1 MPRAPE
7 FPLILRDQGTT
18 VKIYRVLAKSTKS
31 GFAFKVSWIGAEGV
45 AHQSFADLNQAKDF
59 ARTKAGQLAAGVA
72 SGLQLSRA
80 DWIELGEIRD
90 LARQGGSTPLAAMQE
105 WMRARQLAG
114 PGLIEACSLYAAR
127 QPESLSRITVARA
140 VDSFIQSKDEAG
152 KEGARVYGSKL
163 KSFRERFG
171 ELHLDALSVQDWG
184 KFLRRFEDPVTRND
198 IRKRL
203 VTLCRWAQRHGHLPD
218 SIRPE
223 VEKTERAKERAKP
236 IGILTPG
243 EYRRLLAYFREKH
256 PKYLAALVIAGFCGV
271 RAEEIHG
278 KRSNPEL
285 RQSWEDVHLEREFL
299 AVTAAKENT
308 PSSRIV
314 PLGSAA
320 LAWLKICPNHQG
332 PICQPH
338 AIDRIRKIAAENN
351 MTMPPNSLRHSYIT
365 YRIALTGDKAGTATE
380 SGNSVTEIDRRYRV
394 PRPKADGVAWF
405 GIMPD

>member
-1 MPRAPE
+1 MARPPE
-7 FPLILRDQGTT
+7 FPILIRDQGVV
-18 VKIYRVLAKSTKS
+18 VKIYRVSAKSTKS
-31 GFAFKVSWIGAEGV
+31 GFAFKVSWIGAEGI
-45 AHQSFADLNQAKDF
+45 AHQSFADLVQAKEF

-105 WMRARQLAG
+105 WLRARQLAG

-127 QPESLSRITVARA
+127 QPERLSRITVTRA
-140 VDSFIQSKDEAG
+140 VESFIQSKDEAG
-152 KEGARVYGSKL
+152 KAGARVYGSKL
-163 KSFRERFG
+163 KLFREQFG
-171 ELHLDALSVQDWG
+171 EFHLDTLTAQDWG
-184 KFLRRFEDPVTRND
+184 KFLRRFDDPVTRND

-203 VTLCRWAQRHGHLPD
+203 VTLCRWAQRHGYLPD
-218 SIRPE
+218 AIRPE

-236 IGILTPG
+236 IGILTPA
-243 EYRRLLAYFREKH
+243 EYQRLLAFFREKH
-256 PKYLAALVIAGFCGV
+256 PQYLAALVIAGFCGV

-278 KRSNPEL
+278 KRGNL
-285 RQSWEDVHLEREFL
+285 GFRQTWEDVHLEREFL
-299 AVTAAKENT
+299 SVTAAKENT
-308 PSSRIV
+308 PSSRVV
-314 PLGSAA
+314 PMGSAA
-320 LAWLKICPNHQG
+320 VAWLKICPNHKG

-338 AIDRIRKIAAENN
+338 AIDRIRKIAAENK
-351 MTMPPNSLRHSYIT
+351 MPMPPNSLRHSYIT

-380 SGNSVTEIDRRYRV
+380 AGNSVTEIDRRYRV